1 MPLCRCVC
9 SGSALP
15 EAQLLVY
22 GFLLLLVDV
31 GFRDLGAG
39 RLVRA
44 GALRVVAGRLDRTG
58 ALRELVGRLDR
69 TGVLRVVVGR
79 LDRAGALRVEVGR
92 LVVTR
97 LGALLVVA
105 GRLVVTRVGALRVV
119 AGRLVVERVG
129 VARRVVTGVCRA
141 GVARRA
147 VDVARVGE
155 ACRVAVAELVVRL
168 CGCCAVAFTERRAA
182 SAVVLRAVA
191 VVARC
196 AGAVLGLS
204 TARRPVLVVAADR
217 CGLRPVTL
225 FAANRPA
232 VGETRFAAEVRLTE
246 EPRVPA

>member
-1 MPLCRCVC
+1 MPLCRCIC

-22 GFLLLLVDV
+22 GFLLVDV

-44 GALRVVAGRLDRTG
+44 GALRVVAWRLDRTGALRELVGRLDRTG

-69 TGVLRVVVGR
+69 TGVLRV
-79 LDRAGALRVEVGR
+79 EVGR
-92 LVVTR
+92 RVVTR

-105 GRLVVTRVGALRVV
+105 GRLVVARVGALRVV

-217 CGLRPVTL
+217 CGFRPVTS
-225 FAANRPA
+225 FAANRLA